1 MDKQTLTRPVSD
13 HITDLMLALPSRE
26 LIAAATDEQLESY
39 RRISNLLDNM
49 VFLECERRQRAAEA
63 KSE

>member
-1 MDKQTLTRPVSD
+1 MSTTKPVNE

-26 LIAAATDEQLESY
+26 QISVATAEQLESY

-49 VFLECERRQRAAEA
+49 VFLEIERRQRAAES